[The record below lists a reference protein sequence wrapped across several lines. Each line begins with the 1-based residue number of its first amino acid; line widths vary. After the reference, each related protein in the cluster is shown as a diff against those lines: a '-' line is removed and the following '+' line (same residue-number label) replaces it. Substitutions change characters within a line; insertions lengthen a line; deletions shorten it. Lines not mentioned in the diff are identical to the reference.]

1 MHNIGSG
8 VASKDDSGVWQ
19 ILDANGTLQ
28 AEFIHAMFS
37 FIENGT
43 HVYFVDLDLDRL
55 CENVQLQLDVN
66 ELVLAA
72 TPYNGFASDSELRLR
87 NYIMDALLASLQ
99 RTDDARAAYRTSLAQ
114 KMDLIAERAN
124 VLPSKKVTVALLKKL
139 GVAG

>member
-55 CENVQLQLDVN
+55 CDNVQVQLDVN

-72 TPYNGFASDSELRLR
+72 TPDNGFASDSELRLR

-124 VLPSKKVTVALLKKL
+124 VLPSKKVTAALLKKL